1 VKSYRGISYLTAG
14 LLFGSALLRLLFND
28 LNSPILRPRSGL
40 LAAWLILFAIE
51 AALSRRWP
59 AWFPIYLA
67 SQTTLILVLLFQ
79 PLPSD
84 YFAILFGVHS
94 MQIMQRFSPA
104 RGAACLGLFTAL
116 TAAPL
121 VNHYGASRGIAFA
134 LVYTALD
141 VFLAFYALAARRAQE
156 ARDQNQTLAQELLE
170 ANRQLQAYSA
180 RLEKLAAT
188 RERHHLARELHDSV
202 TQTIFS
208 MTLTTQSAMMLMERD
223 PGRVKAQLD
232 RLNELAGSTLAEM
245 QTLIA
250 KLRPEQLT
258 AGGLAAAIRRHLAER
273 RFPDGLSVL
282 LEVEGDGPLERAEE
296 LGLFRIVQEA
306 LNNIAKHARTSQARL
321 GLHLAEPFWI
331 EIEDQGQGFDLR
343 QPRNSGQVGLVSMS
357 ERAAEI
363 GWDLRITTS
372 PGGGTRIRVEKL
384 SGRQRQ

>member
-1 VKSYRGISYLTAG
+1 MSYLTAG
-14 LLFGSALLRLLFND
+14 LLFGSAVLRLL
-28 LNSPILRPRSGL
+28 LNNLDSPMLGRGLGL
-40 LAAWLILFAIE
+40 LAAWLILFAVE
-51 AALSRRWP
+51 DALSRKWP
-59 AWFPIYLA
+59 AWFPINLA
-67 SQTTLILVLLFQ
+67 AQTILILALLFQ

-84 YFAILFGVHS
+84 YFAVLFGVHS
-94 MQIMQRFSPA
+94 MQIIQRFSPR
-104 RGAACLGLFTAL
+104 RGAACIGLFTVL

-134 LVYTALD
+134 LVYTALN

-156 ARDQNQTLAQELLE
+156 SRDQNQALAQELEE
-170 ANRQLQAYSA
+170 ANRQLLAYSA
-180 RLEKLAAT
+180 RLEQMAAT

-208 MTLTTQSAMMLMERD
+208 MTLTTQSAVMLLDRD
-223 PGRVKAQLD
+223 PVRVKAHLD
-232 RLNELAGSTLAEM
+232 RLNELAQNTLAEM
-245 QTLIA
+245 QMLIA
-250 KLRPEQLT
+250 KLRPEQL
-258 AGGLAAAIRRHLAER
+258 AEGGLAAAIRRHLAER
-273 RFPDGLSVL
+273 HFPDGLSAS

-306 LNNIAKHARTSQARL
+306 LNNIVKHARTSQARL
-321 GLHLAEPFWI
+321 CLHLAEPFWI

-343 QPRNSGQVGLVSMS
+343 QPRSGGQVGLVSMS

-372 PGGGTRIRVEKL
+372 PGGGTRIRVEKS